1 LDQPPPSQKLES
13 RKISFPDAPLF
24 LVDIRFLFAY
34 YSNLRMFLRE
44 NRTML
49 TVTVKDSND
58 GVVLQCRGRIVRGH
72 ETAILCAAVGQQGRN
87 VTLDLS
93 GVDAIDAAGIGSLV
107 SLQASGIYLKLLNP
121 AAPVREALRVTQ
133 VDSILE
139 ILEFQPI
146 EEPTEAV
153 TAI

>member
-1 LDQPPPSQKLES
+1 
-13 RKISFPDAPLF
+13 
-24 LVDIRFLFAY
+24 
-34 YSNLRMFLRE
+34 MFLRE

-49 TVTVKDSND
+49 TVTVKDSDD
-58 GVVLQCRGRIVRGH
+58 GVLLQCRGRIVRGH

-121 AAPVREALRVTQ
+121 AAPVREALRVTTL
-133 VDSILE
+133 DSIFE
-139 ILEFQPI
+139 ISYSRAT
-146 EEPTEAV
+146 EEIRFAAAGV
-153 TAI
+153 I